1 MSCDMMNKGDIS
13 IKDGLRPGDRPYIN
27 CPSIWTTSYF
37 INGCILHCTYLSYH
51 PVHFHKAT
59 FTSKLHCATL
69 NIQSMSPMCVLYRL
83 SCSQQG
89 RLDRLLLYSS
99 QPRVKITSMP
109 PLSNSLQLNSNQS
122 QDHNNVRITS
132 NASSTIKLTSTS
144 LKLGLGS
151 HQCLHY

>member
-1 MSCDMMNKGDIS
+1 MDYQETVEVIFEYLTSVQKGKPIVSNHYENSLEMCLHNSSGLWQTYLVWSLKLRWMWQWWWRWRVMMSCDMMNKGDIS

-37 INGCILHCTYLSYH
+37 INGCIIHCTYISYH

-83 SCSQQG
+83 SCS
-89 RLDRLLLYSS
+89 
-99 QPRVKITSMP
+99 
-109 PLSNSLQLNSNQS
+109 
-122 QDHNNVRITS
+122 
-132 NASSTIKLTSTS
+132 
-144 LKLGLGS
+144 
-151 HQCLHY
+151 